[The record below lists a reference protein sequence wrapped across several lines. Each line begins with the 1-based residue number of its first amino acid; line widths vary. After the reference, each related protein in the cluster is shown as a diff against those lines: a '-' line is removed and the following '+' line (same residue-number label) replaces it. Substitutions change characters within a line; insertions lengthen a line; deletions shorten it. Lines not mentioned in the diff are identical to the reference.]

1 MTDAEF
7 ECLLQMSKNFVK
19 YKVDLPQ
26 NNESS
31 VFDLVGN
38 VPTEKF
44 FLDIDRRGKIELS
57 KFKIQTRYATTKFP
71 LVRIDIDSPPHLNPD
86 GTKTSRNHIHIYK
99 RRIDY
104 THFIKIWELWIPAI
118 SHGHIIWMN
127 FTSLILLIN
136 ASTLCIYSMR
146 FANIAILTL
155 TIYRAWFNESRC

>member
-71 LVRIDIDSPPHLNPD
+71 LVRIDIFDFVD
-86 GTKTSRNHIHIYK
+86 K
-99 RRIDY
+99 RIDFMCIFHAFCKY
-104 THFIKIWELWIPAI
+104 C
-118 SHGHIIWMN
+118 N
-127 FTSLILLIN
+127 IN
-136 ASTLCIYSMR
+136 TD
-146 FANIAILTL
+146 NIQGVV
-155 TIYRAWFNESRC
+155 

>member
-71 LVRIDIDSPPHLNPD
+71 LVRIDIDSPPPSSKSGWHQNF
-86 GTKTSRNHIHIYK
+86 SQ
-99 RRIDY
+99 
-104 THFIKIWELWIPAI
+104 
-118 SHGHIIWMN
+118 SH
-127 FTSLILLIN
+127 SYL
-136 ASTLCIYSMR
+136 
-146 FANIAILTL
+146 
-155 TIYRAWFNESRC
+155 